1 MRNKTGL
8 EKDVQDYVLA
18 HTEAHDFL
26 DKIEDMVTFLM
37 PKYHHEGKAYVT
49 VAIGCTGGKHRSVT
63 LVETLAKTLEKKGIS
78 ARVQHRDREKS

>member
-1 MRNKTGL
+1 
-8 EKDVQDYVLA
+8 
-18 HTEAHDFL
+18 
-26 DKIEDMVTFLM
+26 M